1 MVSPREKAGFSRRLG
16 SGAVLLAATVA
27 LLLLP
32 CADAAQKDT
41 WSPRTFTA
49 DPFPVPPPD
58 WQNLPFLRRQE
69 SARRR
74 LLSGGG
80 VSRPHWMPHSEYT
93 LPWMLGDRK
102 PLIPTDPSDGEA
114 DVAEAA
120 ATSPGNDGWLG
131 ANGAGVASAAAA
143 GGSAGAGARGGP
155 RYSLA
160 QRKGVCSPVTPASPR
175 IVVTTEADFVKRLKY
190 PRITTVLMTLKADIM
205 LKKGLAFGPYYSCT
219 ILQADVTGNRTISL
233 AGADQPILRI
243 VETFNV
249 IVWGINFWMGVLP
262 TSPACKGIPEHGA
275 GAVCP
280 TIHVYKSFGIQI
292 AQGYLWGRLDLYRTM
307 NSLVDGMA
315 ITGEF
320 PFAKSPGSIRVA
332 FSGVGTRAIKSGIVL
347 SNNDIYGATA
357 WQLIRARMRMP
368 ILPPNLALLTPRSP
382 AVCAFFAP
390 SPPLPSS
397 SLLSPPFPSTISSP
411 HPLPRTPIPRVS
423 VAVVNTPVYLTN
435 GAVGV
440 QCPGLGASPPLFH
453 SSPLLTAPRHPSPPL
468 ATPVQV
474 VNNFLHQ
481 YTGSGVQCGT
491 HVNNAGSC
499 MMTFIGRNWFF
510 PNVTIT
516 AKTDISNIRFTT
528 HWISPGNAASCNY
541 MLGGNSCFNLE
552 ADTTGVV
559 VLGGACMGAFNGVN
573 IENGK
578 ENRIQYVWVKDY
590 TAVPGSA
597 TCPTVTTI
605 NCNTPTGKLWESK
618 RIKYYNSPII
628 NKRWPFLSKIC
639 KDASIGTVP
648 CNVPTAGSL
657 NARQTGKCSG
667 LPTSDRDAWPHSS
680 PLSLIEDLFPTSPAL
695 SSPYRLLKSTPAPT
709 KSSGRA
715 SSPARASSAPAS
727 DKKGSGKKLQQ
738 SGKSASEGATSAGAG
753 TALSSSTSGKGKRG
767 KRGKRGKGGKKGK
780 AGGAA
785 KASETSS
792 SLQNGK
798 KKAGKKGKKT
808 AVSSGKTGKAGS
820 SGERKK
826 GGHKWPREGTTGSAG
841 ERKKGGHKWAREG
854 TKKTSVKKSEA
865 KTANAPL
872 AKKAATTSPAS
883 GSSGGSKRGRSKSGK
898 GKKRRTPAAAPADS
912 GSKSGGGK
920 RKPTSGKSGSRG
932 GSAPPATTSARSHKK
947 GKTTK
952 HSQEVGSGIEGKGS
966 SNSAKPTKPPAS
978 PSGGSTSSP
987 AKSPK
992 GSDSDASKASKTPK
1006 PSSGPTSSSKP
1017 SKDKNSDSAKADS
1030 GSEKSGSDAK
1040 PSPPSSPA
1048 KPSTGKK
1055 KKPPPPA
1062 DTSEGEPASSPPA
1075 APVPKMICEKH
1086 KGQQL
1091 MVMDGNLF
1099 FTGNVEKCEGSC
1111 IKDSSCLM
1119 YTFSGLSCQLFTANM
1134 TARPVKA
1141 CFSRKCQWG
1150 KCRDTEGDGSEE
1162 DSSGDGNSGGD
1173 TGGADESGGGDYGGD
1188 SSGGDSTGDDS
1199 TSDSGDDSSSDGA
1212 TIDYGR

>member
-190 PRITTVLMTLKADIM
+190 PRKTTVLMTLKADIM

-347 SNNDIYGATA
+347 SNNDIY
-357 WQLIRARMRMP
+357 
-368 ILPPNLALLTPRSP
+368 
-382 AVCAFFAP
+382 
-390 SPPLPSS
+390 
-397 SLLSPPFPSTISSP
+397 
-411 HPLPRTPIPRVS
+411 
-423 VAVVNTPVYLTN
+423 VVNTPVYLTN
-435 GAVGV
+435 GAVG
-440 QCPGLGASPPLFH
+440 
-453 SSPLLTAPRHPSPPL
+453 
-468 ATPVQV
+468 VQV

-667 LPTSDRDAWPHSS
+667 LPTSNILDLALLDGSKFPLSFQGCEKTPSVPTVNKFSSIRAKMGRFSPAALIACVSLLILLAAPAVKPDKNSPRQPLAIEDGDRDAWPHSS

-987 AKSPK
+987 AKAPK

-1048 KPSTGKK
+1048 KPSTGKR

>member
-1 MVSPREKAGFSRRLG
+1 MVSPREQAGFSRRLG

-80 VSRPHWMPHSEYT
+80 VSRPHWMPPSEYT
-93 LPWMLGDRK
+93 LPWMLGNRK

-190 PRITTVLMTLKADIM
+190 PRKTTVLMTLKADIM

-219 ILQADVTGNRTISL
+219 ILQADVTGNL
-233 AGADQPILRI
+233 
-243 VETFNV
+243 
-249 IVWGINFWMGVLP
+249 
-262 TSPACKGIPEHGA
+262 
-275 GAVCP
+275 
-280 TIHVYKSFGIQI
+280 
-292 AQGYLWGRLDLYRTM
+292 
-307 NSLVDGMA
+307 
-315 ITGEF
+315 
-320 PFAKSPGSIRVA
+320 
-332 FSGVGTRAIKSGIVL
+332 
-347 SNNDIYGATA
+347 
-357 WQLIRARMRMP
+357 
-368 ILPPNLALLTPRSP
+368 
-382 AVCAFFAP
+382 
-390 SPPLPSS
+390 
-397 SLLSPPFPSTISSP
+397 
-411 HPLPRTPIPRVS
+411 
-423 VAVVNTPVYLTN
+423 VNTPVYLTN
-435 GAVGV
+435 GAVG
-440 QCPGLGASPPLFH
+440 
-453 SSPLLTAPRHPSPPL
+453 
-468 ATPVQV
+468 VQV

-628 NKRWPFLSKIC
+628 NKRWPFLSNIC

-753 TALSSSTSGKGKRG
+753 TALSSSASGKGKRG

-785 KASETSS
+785 KASEASS
-792 SLQNGK
+792 SLQSGK

-826 GGHKWPREGTTGSAG
+826 GGHKWAREGTTGSAG
-841 ERKKGGHKWAREG
+841 ERTKGGHKWAREG

-987 AKSPK
+987 AKAPK
-992 GSDSDASKASKTPK
+992 GSDSDASKASKAPK

>member
-1 MVSPREKAGFSRRLG
+1 MVSPRKRAGFRRLAI
-16 SGAVLLAATVA
+16 GALLLAAAVA

-32 CADAAQKDT
+32 CADAARKDT

-74 LLSGGG
+74 LMSGGH
-80 VSRPHWMPHSEYT
+80 VSRPHWMPPSEYT
-93 LPWMLGDRK
+93 IPWMLGDRK
-102 PLIPTDPSDGEA
+102 PLIPTDPLEGEA
-114 DVAEAA
+114 DVAQAA
-120 ATSPGNDGWLG
+120 ATSSGGDGWLG
-131 ANGAGVASAAAA
+131 ANGAGAASTAAVS
-143 GGSAGAGARGGP
+143 GGARTT
-155 RYSLA
+155 LA
-160 QRKGVCSPVTPASPR
+160 RRMGVCSPITAASPR

-190 PRITTVLMTLKADIM
+190 PRKTTVLMTLKADIL

-249 IVWGINFWMGVLP
+249 IVWGINFWMGVTP
-262 TSPACKGIPEHGA
+262 TSPACKGIPELGT
-275 GAVCP
+275 GVICP

-307 NSLVDGMA
+307 DSLVDGMA

-320 PFAKSPGSIRVA
+320 PFAKSPGAVRVA
-332 FSGVGTRAIKSGIVL
+332 FSGLGTRAIKSGIVL
-347 SNNDIYGATA
+347 SNSDIY
-357 WQLIRARMRMP
+357 
-368 ILPPNLALLTPRSP
+368 
-382 AVCAFFAP
+382 
-390 SPPLPSS
+390 
-397 SLLSPPFPSTISSP
+397 
-411 HPLPRTPIPRVS
+411 
-423 VAVVNTPVYLTN
+423 VVNTPVYLTN
-435 GAVGV
+435 GAIG
-440 QCPGLGASPPLFH
+440 
-453 SSPLLTAPRHPSPPL
+453 
-468 ATPVQV
+468 VQV

-481 YTGSGVQCGT
+481 FTGSGVQCGT

-510 PNVTIT
+510 PNTTIT

-559 VLGGACMGAFNGVN
+559 VLGGACMGAYNGVN

-597 TCPTVTTI
+597 TCPTVTSI
-605 NCNTPTGKLWESK
+605 NCNTATGKLWESK
-618 RIKYYNSPII
+618 RIKYYNSPVI
-628 NKRWPFLSKIC
+628 NKRWPFLSNIC

-657 NARQTGKCSG
+657 NAKQTGKCSG
-667 LPTSDRDAWPHSS
+667 LPTRNILDLALLDGSKFLLSFQGCEKTPSVPKVNKFSSIRMGRFGPAALIACVSLLILLAAPVVKPDEDSSHELLAIGDGDPDAWMQHSS
-680 PLSLIEDLFPTSPAL
+680 PPSLIEDLFPTSPAL

-709 KSSGRA
+709 KSPARTSSPGRA
-715 SSPARASSAPAS
+715 SSPARGSSAPAS

-738 SGKSASEGATSAGAG
+738 SGKSVPEGATSAGAG
-753 TALSSSTSGKGKRG
+753 TALSSSASGKGKRG
-767 KRGKRGKGGKKGK
+767 KQGKRGKRGKKGKKG
-780 AGGAA
+780 GAV
-785 KASETSS
+785 KASETNS
-792 SLQNGK
+792 SLQSGK
-798 KKAGKKGKKT
+798 KKAGKKGKKA
-808 AVSSGKTGKAGS
+808 AVSSGKTGK
-820 SGERKK
+820 
-826 GGHKWPREGTTGSAG
+826 TGSAG
-841 ERKKGGHKWAREG
+841 ERKKGGHKWPRDDG
-854 TKKTSVKKSEA
+854 TTGTSGERKKGGHKWKRLEPKQSGVKKSTA
-865 KTANAPL
+865 QTANGPV

-883 GSSGGSKRGRSKSGK
+883 GNSGGSKRGRGKSKK
-898 GKKRRTPAAAPADS
+898 GKKKSRTAAAAPADS
-912 GSKSGGGK
+912 ASAGAKTGGSK

-932 GSAPPATTSARSHKK
+932 GSAPPAATPARSPKK

-952 HSQEVGSGIEGKGS
+952 HSQEVGSDIEGKGS
-966 SNSAKPTKPPAS
+966 SKSAKSTKPPAS
-978 PSGGSTSSP
+978 SPGKSAPSS
-987 AKSPK
+987 AKAPK
-992 GSDSDASKASKTPK
+992 GSNSDASKTSKAPK
-1006 PSSGPTSSSKP
+1006 PPSSPTSSPKP
-1017 SKDKNSDSAKADS
+1017 TKDKNSESAKADS
-1030 GSEKSGSDAK
+1030 GSGKSGSDAT
-1040 PSPPSSPA
+1040 PTPPSSPA
-1048 KPSTGKK
+1048 KPNKGKEVE
-1055 KKPPPPA
+1055 PPPPA
-1062 DTSEGEPASSPPA
+1062 ATSESEPASPPPA
-1075 APVPKMICEKH
+1075 SPVPKMICEKH

-1099 FTGNVEKCEGSC
+1099 FTGNVEKCEGAC

-1162 DSSGDGNSGGD
+1162 DSSGDGSSEGG
-1173 TGGADESGGGDYGGD
+1173 GSDESGGDGDGGN
-1188 SSGGDSTGDDS
+1188 SSGGDYSGDESTGDA
-1199 TSDSGDDSSSDGA
+1199 GDDYGEDGG
-1212 TIDYGR
+1212 TIDYGE

>member
-1 MVSPREKAGFSRRLG
+1 MVSPRERVSYSWCLA
-16 SGAVLLAATVA
+16 SGALLLAAAVA

-32 CADAAQKDT
+32 CADAARKDT
-41 WSPRTFTA
+41 WSPRTFTD

-80 VSRPHWMPHSEYT
+80 VSRPHWMPASEYT

-102 PLIPTDPSDGEA
+102 PLIPTEPSEGEA

-120 ATSPGNDGWLG
+120 ATSSGNDGWLG
-131 ANGAGVASAAAA
+131 ASGAGVASTAAAS
-143 GGSAGAGARGGP
+143 GGAGVGAVGGT
-155 RYSLA
+155 RYALA
-160 QRKGVCSPVTPASPR
+160 QRKGVCSPVDAATPR

-190 PRITTVLMTLKADIM
+190 PRKTTVLMTLKADIM
-205 LKKGLAFGPYYSCT
+205 LKKGLVFGPYYSCT

-233 AGADQPILRI
+233 AGADQPILRT

-249 IVWGINFWMGVLP
+249 VVWGINFWMGVLP
-262 TSPACKGIPEHGA
+262 TSPACKGIPELGA
-275 GAVCP
+275 GVVCP

-292 AQGYLWGRLDLYRTM
+292 AQGYLWGRMDLYRTM

-320 PFAKSPGSIRVA
+320 PFAKSPGSIRIA
-332 FSGVGTRAIKSGIVL
+332 FSGIGTRAIKSGIVL
-347 SNNDIYGATA
+347 SNNDIY
-357 WQLIRARMRMP
+357 
-368 ILPPNLALLTPRSP
+368 
-382 AVCAFFAP
+382 
-390 SPPLPSS
+390 
-397 SLLSPPFPSTISSP
+397 
-411 HPLPRTPIPRVS
+411 
-423 VAVVNTPVYLTN
+423 VVNTPVYLTS

-440 QCPGLGASPPLFH
+440 QI
-453 SSPLLTAPRHPSPPL
+453 
-468 ATPVQV
+468 

-516 AKTDISNIRFTT
+516 AKTDIANIRFTT

-541 MLGGNSCFNLE
+541 MLGGNSCFSLE

-597 TCPTVTTI
+597 TCPTVTSI

-618 RIKYYNSPII
+618 RIKYYNSPAI
-628 NKRWPFLSKIC
+628 NK
-639 KDASIGTVP
+639 
-648 CNVPTAGSL
+648 
-657 NARQTGKCSG
+657 
-667 LPTSDRDAWPHSS
+667 DAWQQSS
-680 PLSLIEDLFPTSPAL
+680 PLSLIEVLFPTSPAL

-709 KSSGRA
+709 KPSTRASSATRA

-753 TALSSSTSGKGKRG
+753 TALSTSASGKGKR
-767 KRGKRGKGGKKGK
+767 GKKGK

-792 SLQNGK
+792 SLQSGT

-808 AVSSGKTGKAGS
+808 AVSSGKTGKKGS
-820 SGERKK
+820 AGERKK
-826 GGHKWPREGTTGSAG
+826 GGHKWPREGTTGSTG
-841 ERKKGGHKWAREG
+841 ERKKGGHKWARKG
-854 TKKTSVKKSEA
+854 TKQSTVKKSTA
-865 KTANAPL
+865 QTANGPV

-883 GSSGGSKRGRSKSGK
+883 GNSRGRAKSGK
-898 GKKRRTPAAAPADS
+898 GKKKRSTAAASPA
-912 GSKSGGGK
+912 GSASDGAKSGGGK
-920 RKPTSGKSGSRG
+920 GKATSGKSNSRG
-932 GSAPPATTSARSHKK
+932 GSSPPAAAPARSHKK

-952 HSQEVGSGIEGKGS
+952 RSQEVGYGIEGKGS
-966 SNSAKPTKPPAS
+966 SNSGKSTKPPAS
-978 PSGGSTSSP
+978 SSKGSAPSS
-987 AKSPK
+987 AKAPK
-992 GSDSDASKASKTPK
+992 GSDSDASKASKAPK
-1006 PSSGPTSSSKP
+1006 PSSSPTSSPKP
-1017 SKDKNSDSAKADS
+1017 TKDKNPDLAMADS
-1030 GSEKSGSDAK
+1030 GSDKSGSDAK
-1040 PSPPSSPA
+1040 PPPPSSPA
-1048 KPSTGKK
+1048 KPSKGKK
-1055 KKPPPPA
+1055 DKPPPPA
-1062 DTSEGEPASSPPA
+1062 DTSESEPASSPPA
-1075 APVPKMICEKH
+1075 TPVPKMICEKH

-1099 FTGNVEKCEGSC
+1099 FTGSVEKCESAC
-1111 IKDSSCLM
+1111 IKDASCLL

-1162 DSSGDGNSGGD
+1162 DSGGDSSSDGD
-1173 TGGADESGGGDYGGD
+1173 TGGADESGGGDYGGE
-1188 SSGGDSTGDDS
+1188 STGGDSTEDGS
-1199 TSDSGDDSSSDGA
+1199 TSDSGEDSSSDGG

>member
-1 MVSPREKAGFSRRLG
+1 MVSPREQAGFSRRLA
-16 SGAVLLAATVA
+16 SGAVLLAAAVA

-32 CADAAQKDT
+32 CADAARKDT

-80 VSRPHWMPHSEYT
+80 VSRPHWMPASEYT

-102 PLIPTDPSDGEA
+102 PLIPTDPSEGEA

-120 ATSPGNDGWLG
+120 ATSSGNDGWLG
-131 ANGAGVASAAAA
+131 ASGAGVASAAAA
-143 GGSAGAGARGGP
+143 SGGTAAGAVGGT

-175 IVVTTEADFVKRLKY
+175 ILVTTEADFVKRLKY
-190 PRITTVLMTLKADIM
+190 SRKTTVLMTLKADIM

-219 ILQADVTGNRTISL
+219 ILQADVTGNL
-233 AGADQPILRI
+233 
-243 VETFNV
+243 
-249 IVWGINFWMGVLP
+249 
-262 TSPACKGIPEHGA
+262 
-275 GAVCP
+275 
-280 TIHVYKSFGIQI
+280 
-292 AQGYLWGRLDLYRTM
+292 
-307 NSLVDGMA
+307 
-315 ITGEF
+315 
-320 PFAKSPGSIRVA
+320 
-332 FSGVGTRAIKSGIVL
+332 
-347 SNNDIYGATA
+347 
-357 WQLIRARMRMP
+357 
-368 ILPPNLALLTPRSP
+368 
-382 AVCAFFAP
+382 
-390 SPPLPSS
+390 
-397 SLLSPPFPSTISSP
+397 
-411 HPLPRTPIPRVS
+411 
-423 VAVVNTPVYLTN
+423 VNTPVYLIN

-440 QCPGLGASPPLFH
+440 QI
-453 SSPLLTAPRHPSPPL
+453 
-468 ATPVQV
+468 

-481 YTGSGVQCGT
+481 FSGNGVLCGT

-516 AKTDISNIRFTT
+516 AKTDIANIRFTT

-597 TCPTVTTI
+597 TCPTVTSI
-605 NCNTPTGKLWESK
+605 NCNTATGKLWESK
-618 RIKYYNSPII
+618 RVKYYNSPAI
-628 NKRWPFLSKIC
+628 NKRWPYLSNIC
-639 KDASIGTVP
+639 KSTSIGTVP
-648 CNVPTAGSL
+648 CNVPTAGMGRFGPVALIACVSL
-657 NARQTGKCSG
+657 LILLAAPAVKPDEDSSREPLAIGDGDQ
-667 LPTSDRDAWPHSS
+667 DAWMQQSS

-695 SSPYRLLKSTPAPT
+695 SFPYRLLKSTPAPT
-709 KSSGRA
+709 KSSARA
-715 SSPARASSAPAS
+715 SSPARGSSAPAS

-753 TALSSSTSGKGKRG
+753 TALSTSASGKGKRG
-767 KRGKRGKGGKKGK
+767 KQGKRGKRGKKGK
-780 AGGAA
+780 GGGAV
-785 KASETSS
+785 KASETNS
-792 SLQNGK
+792 SLQSGK
-798 KKAGKKGKKT
+798 KKAGKKGKKA
-808 AVSSGKTGKAGS
+808 AVSSGK
-820 SGERKK
+820 
-826 GGHKWPREGTTGSAG
+826 TGSAG
-841 ERKKGGHKWAREG
+841 ERKKGGHKWPRDGTTGSSGERKKGGHKWVRKG
-854 TKKTSVKKSEA
+854 TKQTPVKKSGA
-865 KTANAPL
+865 KTANAPV
-872 AKKAATTSPAS
+872 AKKAVTTSPAS
-883 GSSGGSKRGRSKSGK
+883 GNSRGRAKSGK
-898 GKKRRTPAAAPADS
+898 GKKKRRTAAAAPA
-912 GSKSGGGK
+912 GSASTGAKSGGGK
-920 RKPTSGKSGSRG
+920 GKATSGKSNSRG
-932 GSAPPATTSARSHKK
+932 GSAPPAAAPARPHKK

-952 HSQEVGSGIEGKGS
+952 HSQEVGTDLEGKGS
-966 SNSAKPTKPPAS
+966 SNPAKSTNPPAS
-978 PSGGSTSSP
+978 SSGGSAPSS
-987 AKSPK
+987 AKAPK
-992 GSDSDASKASKTPK
+992 GSDSDGSKAGKAPK
-1006 PSSGPTSSSKP
+1006 PSSSPTSSPKP
-1017 SKDKNSDSAKADS
+1017 TKDKNSDSAKADS
-1030 GSEKSGSDAK
+1030 GSDKSGSDKSGSDAK
-1040 PSPPSSPA
+1040 PSPPSSPT

-1055 KKPPPPA
+1055 DKPSPPA
-1062 DTSEGEPASSPPA
+1062 DTSGSDPASSPPA
-1075 APVPKMICEKH
+1075 TPVPKMICEKH

-1162 DSSGDGNSGGD
+1162 DSSGDGSSGGD
-1173 TGGADESGGGDYGGD
+1173 TGGADESGGGDDGGD
-1188 SSGGDSTGDDS
+1188 SSGGDSTGDGS

>member
-1 MVSPREKAGFSRRLG
+1 M
-16 SGAVLLAATVA
+16 
-27 LLLLP
+27 
-32 CADAAQKDT
+32 
-41 WSPRTFTA
+41 
-49 DPFPVPPPD
+49 PP
-58 WQNLPFLRRQE
+58 
-69 SARRR
+69 
-74 LLSGGG
+74 
-80 VSRPHWMPHSEYT
+80 SEYT

-102 PLIPTDPSDGEA
+102 PLIPTDPSEGEA

-120 ATSPGNDGWLG
+120 ATSSGNDGWLG

-143 GGSAGAGARGGP
+143 GGSAGAGAVGGT
-155 RYSLA
+155 RYALA

-190 PRITTVLMTLKADIM
+190 PRKTTVLMTLKADIM

-262 TSPACKGIPEHGA
+262 TSPACKGIPELGA

-307 NSLVDGMA
+307 DSLVDGMA

-332 FSGVGTRAIKSGIVL
+332 FSGIGTRAIKSGIVL
-347 SNNDIYGATA
+347 SNNDIY
-357 WQLIRARMRMP
+357 
-368 ILPPNLALLTPRSP
+368 
-382 AVCAFFAP
+382 
-390 SPPLPSS
+390 
-397 SLLSPPFPSTISSP
+397 
-411 HPLPRTPIPRVS
+411 
-423 VAVVNTPVYLTN
+423 VVNTPVYLTN

-440 QCPGLGASPPLFH
+440 QI
-453 SSPLLTAPRHPSPPL
+453 
-468 ATPVQV
+468 

-510 PNVTIT
+510 PNTTIT
-516 AKTDISNIRFTT
+516 AKTDIANIRFTT

-541 MLGGNSCFNLE
+541 MLGGNSCFSLE

-559 VLGGACMGAFNGVN
+559 VLGGACMGSFNGVN
-573 IENGK
+573 IQNGK

-597 TCPTVTTI
+597 TCPTVTSI

-618 RIKYYNSPII
+618 RIKYYNSPAI
-628 NKRWPFLSKIC
+628 NKRWPYLSNIC
-639 KDASIGTVP
+639 KSTSIGTVP

-657 NARQTGKCSG
+657 NAQQTGKCSG
-667 LPTSDRDAWPHSS
+667 LPTSNILDLALLDGSKFPLSFQGCEKTPSVPTVNKFSSIRMGRFGPAALIACVSLLFLIAAPAVKPDEDSPREPLAIGDGDQDAWMQQSS

-738 SGKSASEGATSAGAG
+738 SGKSTSEGATSAGAG
-753 TALSSSTSGKGKRG
+753 TALSTSASGKGKRG
-767 KRGKRGKGGKKGK
+767 KQGNRGKRGKKGK

-792 SLQNGK
+792 SLQSGK
-798 KKAGKKGKKT
+798 KKAGKKAKKA
-808 AVSSGKTGKAGS
+808 AVSSGK
-820 SGERKK
+820 
-826 GGHKWPREGTTGSAG
+826 TGSAG
-841 ERKKGGHKWAREG
+841 ERKKGGHKWPRDGTTGSSVERKKGGHKWVRKG
-854 TKKTSVKKSEA
+854 TKQSPVKKPGA
-865 KTANAPL
+865 KTANAPV
-872 AKKAATTSPAS
+872 AKKAVTTSPAS
-883 GSSGGSKRGRSKSGK
+883 GNSRGRANSGK
-898 GKKRRTPAAAPADS
+898 GKKERRTAAAPA
-912 GSKSGGGK
+912 GSASTGAKSGGGK
-920 RKPTSGKSGSRG
+920 GKATSGKSGSRG
-932 GSAPPATTSARSHKK
+932 GSASPAAAPARPHKK

-952 HSQEVGSGIEGKGS
+952 HSQEVGSDIEGKGS
-966 SNSAKPTKPPAS
+966 SNSAKSKKPPES
-978 PSGGSTSSP
+978 SSGGSAPSS
-987 AKSPK
+987 AKAPK
-992 GSDSDASKASKTPK
+992 GSDSDASKESKAPK
-1006 PSSGPTSSSKP
+1006 PSSSPKSP

-1030 GSEKSGSDAK
+1030 GSDKSGSDAA
-1040 PSPPSSPA
+1040 PSPPTSPT
-1048 KPSTGKK
+1048 KPSKGKDI
-1055 KKPPPPA
+1055 PPPPA

-1075 APVPKMICEKH
+1075 TPVPKMICEIH

-1099 FTGNVEKCEGSC
+1099 FTGNVEKCESSC

-1162 DSSGDGNSGGD
+1162 ESGGD
-1173 TGGADESGGGDYGGD
+1173 SSSGGADESGGGNVGDD
-1188 SSGGDSTGDDS
+1188 SSGVDSTGDGT
-1199 TSDSGDDSSSDGA
+1199 TSDSDNASSSDGA